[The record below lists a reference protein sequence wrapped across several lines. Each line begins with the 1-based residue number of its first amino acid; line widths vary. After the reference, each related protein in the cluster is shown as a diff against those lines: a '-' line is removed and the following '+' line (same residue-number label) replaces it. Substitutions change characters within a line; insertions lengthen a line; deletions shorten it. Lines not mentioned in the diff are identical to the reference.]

1 LSSSGVAAAASTLV
15 WDSTSSRVG
24 IGTATPINTLDV
36 YGSQITRNITTY
48 NTDPA
53 GWYQIGLWDASV
65 GTGGSNGQRLRLELF
80 GGEGYNLNSTEQWG
94 GVTTIYATIMNDP
107 VGSSAT
113 AANCGGFWKHEG
125 SASPCVSAVK
135 FVQFGTDRNKY
146 YVRVYLYTYTH
157 HGLRVETTQGS
168 AFTPTFTASTDPG
181 VNSSTV
187 RAAVLSYITAGQYIT
202 RWRLNIASFDSSGS
216 DMASTDFNYIL
227 RGANDAGQKLVI
239 FVNGSARTADGGVNN
254 VTIRNDNG
262 NLILGNVNYP
272 TIIPGNLGIG
282 VTTTAYKLDVNG
294 TIGAAGDITA
304 LYSDER
310 LKTKTGELSEALTKV
325 CSLDTFTYVN
335 NDLAKSLGFTDELQ
349 RVGVSAQQVQKVLP
363 EAVRPAPFDADN
375 KSGQNYLTVQ
385 YEKLVPLLIEALK
398 EERQKREALEER
410 LERMEKLLLKE

>member
-1 LSSSGVAAAASTLV
+1 MS
-15 WDSTSSRVG
+15 
-24 IGTATPINTLDV
+24 PYNTLDV
-36 YGSQITRNITTY
+36 YGSQITRNITVY
-48 NTDPA
+48 NTGTV

-65 GTGGSNGQRLRLELF
+65 GAGGTNGQRLRLELI
-80 GGEGYNLNSTEQWG
+80 GGEGCDLNSTEQWG

-107 VGSSAT
+107 VGSYLT

-135 FVQFGTDRNKY
+135 FIQSGTDRNKY
-146 YVRVYLYTYTH
+146 YVRVNLRPYTL
-157 HGLRVETTQGS
+157 HGLRIETTQGS
-168 AFTPTFTASTDPG
+168 AFTPTFTASADPG
-181 VNSSTV
+181 ADTATV
-187 RAAVLSYITAGQYIT
+187 RAAVLSYVTAGQYST
-202 RWRLNIASFDSSGS
+202 TWRSGGISSFNSTGSG
-216 DMASTDFNYIL
+216 MASTDFNFIL
-227 RGANDAGQKLVI
+227 RGSN
-239 FVNGSARTADGGVNN
+239 DGGNQLVMFMNGTGRSTDGGPNN
-254 VTIRNDNG
+254 VTIRNDAGDLRLQASGGYDNAQG
-262 NLILGNVNYP
+262 IHIKSSSGNV
-272 TIIPGNLGIG
+272 GIG
-282 VTTTAYKLDVNG
+282 TASPTSYTLQVAG
-294 TIGAAGDITA
+294 TIGASGDITA

-398 EERQKREALEER
+398 EERQKREAVEER
-410 LERMEKLLLKE
+410 LTRLEKLLLKE